1 MKNMRKALVKLS
13 IAKRRIL
20 VRCAAMV
27 SVAVI
32 YSCFGTRSAITSCNA
47 DPVAFFGKSYTAAD
61 FKIWI
66 INNPDVSYYMLCSNT
81 PAMDGT
87 QIKEAYADKNYQ
99 GAHITVIH
107 FDKEGCRIWKEITT
121 ENIGRY
127 AAFTLGDSIIS
138 VQQIMSG
145 IIWLMD

>member
-1 MKNMRKALVKLS
+1 
-13 IAKRRIL
+13 
-20 VRCAAMV
+20 
-27 SVAVI
+27 
-32 YSCFGTRSAITSCNA
+32 
-47 DPVAFFGKSYTAAD
+47 
-61 FKIWI
+61 
-66 INNPDVSYYMLCSNT
+66 
-81 PAMDGT
+81 MDGT

-138 VQQIMSG
+138 VQQILSG
-145 IIWLMD
+145 ITSGVCAVFTETETQACVLSKIVKKR